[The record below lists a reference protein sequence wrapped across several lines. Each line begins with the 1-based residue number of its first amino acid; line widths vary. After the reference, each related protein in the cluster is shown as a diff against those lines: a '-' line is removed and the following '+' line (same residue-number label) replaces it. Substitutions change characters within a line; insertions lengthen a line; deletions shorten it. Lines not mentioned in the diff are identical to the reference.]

1 MVALA
6 TCHTCVAYI
15 NCCKQWVGLIHSE
28 WFRSGAV
35 HVSLS
40 PRVRLG
46 IQSVLIWLDIQ
57 VGIADSMP
65 KFKTIVATSGYH
77 DYLMCGF
84 DSILSSSFWV
94 EPTYCTASSM
104 PVIHSSIRFRRPI
117 HSLSLMSWVPF
128 SAAAIFM
135 SQVSRPCI
143 KWMACGATPK

>member
-1 MVALA
+1 MQHAIHVLRISTAENSEYKFWYTVNNIEVEL
-6 TCHTCVAYI
+6 CM
-15 NCCKQWVGLIHSE
+15 WVFHPE
-28 WFRSGAV
+28 Y
-35 HVSLS
+35 
-40 PRVRLG
+40 RLG